1 MYFNTGRFP
10 AGRPAGYQK
19 PLPHGE
25 ATFGPRQLC
34 SETGKPPRLHG
45 QQTWTPNHPLCRC
58 WHCLFVQKWSRS
70 GSLELVKVSRSQW
83 HKSTNAVILCFATKA
98 ELGAHLSSLS
108 CSWAATSRG
117 AGPTL
122 PTASTSQSH
131 PNEQYPINNVKWHQ
145 LVAFM

>member
-10 AGRPAGYQK
+10 AGSPAGYQK

-25 ATFGPRQLC
+25 ATFGPRRLC

-45 QQTWTPNHPLCRC
+45 QRTWTPNHPLCRC
-58 WHCLFVQKWSRS
+58 PRCLFVQKWSRS

-98 ELGAHLSSLS
+98 ELGAPPFIAFLYLSSNIQRSWTNSSHRFHLSVPS
-108 CSWAATSRG
+108 
-117 AGPTL
+117 
-122 PTASTSQSH
+122 
-131 PNEQYPINNVKWHQ
+131 
-145 LVAFM
+145 